1 MEKIDIF
8 NSCTKS
14 SEISCRRVHEII
26 TEWLDLKV
34 YSYLSLSHL
43 LTTVEDE
50 SLLSIHSV
58 LSSKCLEVLFIEI
71 SWDVMKSI
79 LNRDKKF
86 LL

>member
-34 YSYLSLSHL
+34 YLSLSHL
-43 LTTVEDE
+43 LTTVEE
-50 SLLSIHSV
+50 KSLLSIHSV

-71 SWDVMKSI
+71 SWDVMKYI

>member
-34 YSYLSLSHL
+34 YLSLSHL
-43 LTTVEDE
+43 LTTVEE
-50 SLLSIHSV
+50 KSLLSIHSV